1 MVLKLDNYQLSK
13 ATLAFTHGRRRRWCC
28 GRAYCLLRDQCPRVT
43 GACAWQLQSLT
54 PRLKPNPR
62 ARKTG
67 PPMKLYS
74 ADEVQALAI
83 AKFGTLEAVEAERD
97 RRLAAR
103 EQRAE
108 AKLQRA
114 HPSSPGLR

>member
-1 MVLKLDNYQLSK
+1 MAVFALMPHTRKCGVQLQSQS
-13 ATLAFTHGRRRRWCC
+13 TS
-28 GRAYCLLRDQCPRVT
+28 
-43 GACAWQLQSLT
+43 ACAWQLQALT

-67 PPMKLYS
+67 PPMKLYN
-74 ADEVQALAI
+74 ADELQALAV

-114 HPSSPGLR
+114 RPSSTRARRTVLGNLLVV

>member
-1 MVLKLDNYQLSK
+1 M
-13 ATLAFTHGRRRRWCC
+13 R
-28 GRAYCLLRDQCPRVT
+28 
-43 GACAWQLQSLT
+43 QLQALT

-67 PPMKLYS
+67 PPMKLYN
-74 ADEVQALAI
+74 ADELQALAV

-114 HPSSPGLR
+114 RPSATGPRQTVFEELACV

>member
-1 MVLKLDNYQLSK
+1 VLSVSVLHFHCAAAQLEALS
-13 ATLAFTHGRRRRWCC
+13 
-28 GRAYCLLRDQCPRVT
+28 
-43 GACAWQLQSLT
+43 

-67 PPMKLYS
+67 YPMKLYKE
-74 ADEVQALAI
+74 DELEALAV
-83 AKFGTLEAVEAERD
+83 AKFGTLAAVEAERD
-97 RRLAAR
+97 RRMVAK

-114 HPSSPGLR
+114 SLAHCWLSFLRAVSDWCSPI

>member
-1 MVLKLDNYQLSK
+1 M
-13 ATLAFTHGRRRRWCC
+13 TT
-28 GRAYCLLRDQCPRVT
+28 
-43 GACAWQLQSLT
+43 ACVGQLQALT

-67 PPMKLYS
+67 PPMKLYNT
-74 ADEVQALAI
+74 DELQALAV

-114 HPSSPGLR
+114 RPSSAGPRADSTFETHLHFETCFK